1 MTTPQAVQERISLT
15 DQFYRDLCAA
25 MDLRHLRPGMVDV
38 PGGQE
43 CEWVAFER
51 FTMLAITNAVRR
63 RRGLPEVS
71 QHDIARVEQQACGHS
86 DYARKYAMYCAE
98 LALGLDPRP

>member
-1 MTTPQAVQERISLT
+1 MTAPQAVQERINLT
-15 DQFYRDLCAA
+15 DKFYRDLCAA
-25 MDLRHLRPGMVDV
+25 MEQRHLRPNLVDI

-43 CEWVAFER
+43 CEWVGFER
-51 FTMLAITNAVRR
+51 FAMLAVTNNVRR

-71 QHDIARVEQQACGHS
+71 QDDIARVEQQACGHS

-98 LALGLDPRP
+98 LALGVEPT